1 MGKLYRAKFG
11 RDRSMGVGTG
21 TPKNIPTSVTFGVA
35 VWLYLVVYADHSGIW
50 YGRSKSIVTVGPHSR
65 AEFGPD
71 RGWR

>member
-21 TPKNIPTSVTFGVA
+21 TPKNIPTLVTFGVS

-50 YGRSKSIVTVGPHSR
+50 YGR
-65 AEFGPD
+65 
-71 RGWR
+71 